1 MSLASNA
8 ELRREL
14 FRLERQGNFQA
25 AARVADQLV
34 QLVLDPRVQDFFKK
48 QASRLW
54 NKVGSDIP
62 SRFNQKLGPSSAPM
76 SGAKRD
82 QNGHLKTSPT
92 TSLMEIISTRPG
104 ICKCPPRTF
113 GVPRKFNNLSRVVR
127 DNTLSYVT
135 RFQNLSTPSDV
146 SSTVNSVGLQYPL
159 SYVESAAARETAL
172 PFYIFEVGLLP
183 EAQTTIA
190 DGIPPVNTAINAAP
204 KVCYRLHFRLD
215 HNYSQTGTA
224 PIPQYFF
231 RAFDSNIAQNAPDAF
246 TFGAKNAFKI
256 EWSSAPPVTNVKSK
270 YSYLSWVEVQTL
282 LRQGGAPGTDNNN
295 IHTGFIQF
303 PKELAPPQSSYT
315 MPNWASDNTTANA
328 PMTYEETVESDAF
341 WTRFFNK
348 RTAHPLMRS
357 GGANSKL
364 APRMFF
370 EQTHCLKNELAGAYS
385 TTPAM
390 VSTCDRWNIGRTF
403 DTTDDS
409 DALAMGPNAEVANSY
424 RSANYAQIF
433 GNEGFGIHPD
443 FGKNLYAFVYAT
455 RIGPPATVLP
465 AEGVNPS
472 FDIMIRQH
480 VTTSTNSFT
489 VSSEAAALR
498 ILDETVP
505 TSVDVAA

>member
-1 MSLASNA
+1 MFLASNA

-34 QLVLDPRVQDFFKK
+34 QLVLDPRVQDFFRK

-62 SRFNQKLGPSSAPM
+62 SRFNKKLGPSSAPM

-82 QNGHLKTSPT
+82 QDGHLKAIPT
-92 TSLMEIISTRPG
+92 TSLMEIVATKPG
-104 ICKCPPRTF
+104 ICRCPRRIF
-113 GVPRKFNNLSRVVR
+113 GAPRKFNNLSRIVR

-135 RFQNLSTPSDV
+135 RFQNLSTPSEVASGD
-146 SSTVNSVGLQYPL
+146 SSVGLQYPL
-159 SYVESAAARETAL
+159 SYFESAAARETAL
-172 PFYIFEVGLLP
+172 PFYLFEVGLLP
-183 EAQTTIA
+183 EGQTIKPV
-190 DGIPPVNTAINAAP
+190 GIPPVNTAINVAP

-256 EWSSAPPVTNVKSK
+256 EWSSAPPVTNVRSK
-270 YSYLSWVEVQTL
+270 YSYCSWIEVQTL
-282 LRQGGAPGTDNNN
+282 LRQGGAPGVDNTNV
-295 IHTGFIQF
+295 HTGFIQF
-303 PKELAPPQSSYT
+303 PKELSPPQASYN
-315 MPNWASDNTTANA
+315 MPNWVSDNTNINSL
-328 PMTYEETVESDAF
+328 MTYEECVESDAF

-370 EQTHCLKNELAGAYS
+370 EQTHCLKNEL
-385 TTPAM
+385 TTDAAHPAM
-390 VSTCDRWNIGRTF
+390 ISTCDRWNIGRTF
-403 DTTDDS
+403 DTTDDA

-424 RSANYAQIF
+424 RTANYAQIF
-433 GNEGFGIHPD
+433 GNEGFGVHPD
-443 FGKNLYAFVYAT
+443 FGKNLYAFVYCT
-455 RIGPPATVLP
+455 QYGPPATVLP
-465 AEGVNPS
+465 PEGSNPS

-489 VSSEAAALR
+489 VPSEAAAL
-498 ILDETVP
+498 LTLQEEKVP